1 MKSRLLPT
9 TKNRTYPSSLIF
21 RYKKIEIDRKKGNEF
36 FNREKELSYLK
47 QILVDEENI
56 QDPQMY
62 VMMGFN
68 KCGKT
73 SLISKFLA
81 DHYPKDRP
89 HYIRLHLKKEQVGSM
104 EDLLDLLKVKI
115 IKVFGQNGIDKAERK
130 LEIKQFNLGGKVGT
144 KIPGTPVEGE
154 VAMGLILER
163 MKSKEY
169 EAKNSLIKDLK
180 KLIKQANKKDKE
192 GRPVLIVID
201 EINALKDILG
211 KGGNIQDIKLFKSFI
226 TMLEYVT
233 KSKKTANVLFCST
246 DSSVKFMFEATG
258 LGFDRYFRPFY
269 IGNKHT
275 LLIL

>member
-21 RYKKIEIDRKKGNEF
+21 RYKKIEIDWEKGNEF

-47 QILVDEENI
+47 QILVDEKKI
-56 QDPQMY
+56 KDPQMY

-81 DHYPKDRP
+81 DHYPKDHP
-89 HYIRLHLKKEQVGSM
+89 HYIHLHLKEEQIMSM
-104 EDLLDLLKVKI
+104 EDLLERLKVEI

-130 LEIKQFNLGGKVGT
+130 LEIKQFNLGGKVGA

-169 EAKNSLIKDLK
+169 EAKNSLIRDLKDLITK
-180 KLIKQANKKDKE
+180 YSEKDKMD
-192 GRPVLIVID
+192 RPFLIVID

-226 TMLEYVT
+226 NMLEDVT
-233 KSKKTANVLFCST
+233 KNKKIANVLFCST
-246 DSSVKFMFEATG
+246 DSSVKFMFEDTG

>member
-56 QDPQMY
+56 QEPQMY

-81 DHYPKDRP
+81 DHYPKDHP
-89 HYIRLHLKKEQVGSM
+89 HYIHLHLKEMHIGSM
-104 EDLLDLLKVKI
+104 EELLERLKVEI
-115 IKVFGQNGIDKAERK
+115 IRVFGRKGIAKDERK
-130 LEIKQFNLGGKVGT
+130 WGIKFNLGGKLGAKI

-154 VAMGLILER
+154 VDMGLILER
-163 MKSKEY
+163 MKSKKY
-169 EAKNSLIKDLK
+169 DVKNLIEDLK
-180 KLIKQANKKDKE
+180 NLITKYSEKDKN
-192 GRPVLIVID
+192 GRPFLIVID
-201 EINALKDILG
+201 EINKLKDILG

-226 TMLEYVT
+226 NMLEDVT
-233 KSKKTANVLFCST
+233 KNKKIANVLFCST